1 VRAGWL
7 TPATRSS
14 FTTVGVTLTERVF
27 GVVVDAEAEPIL
39 SREHTEYRWAE
50 LSGAVR
56 LLHYAS
62 NKASVRCVH
71 DLVAGEVQGSQAP
84 TACCS
89 RVMPRH
95 RSP

>member
-1 VRAGWL
+1 MVDPRY
-7 TPATRSS
+7 TFE
-14 FTTVGVTLTERVF
+14 FTTAGVTLTEHVF
-27 GVVVDAEAEPIL
+27 GVVVGAEAEPIL
-39 SREHTEYRWAE
+39 SREHVEYRWAE
-50 LSGAVR
+50 LSGAMR

-84 TACCS
+84 AACCS